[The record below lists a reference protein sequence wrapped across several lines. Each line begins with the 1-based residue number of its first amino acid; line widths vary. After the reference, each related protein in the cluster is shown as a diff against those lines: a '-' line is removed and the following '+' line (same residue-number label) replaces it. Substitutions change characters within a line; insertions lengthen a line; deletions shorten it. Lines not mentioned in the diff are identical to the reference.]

1 MNPTDE
7 AKAKALEGTMHHKR
21 FLEELQQIS
30 DEVMAEPID
39 TTTIHNEKWR
49 TFQQIKGRCRE
60 HETADGHSV
69 FRWPEFQAFMQRLGV
84 DVEAPITDITIKIPC
99 EDAVEVILRT
109 NTVDML
115 TDKP

>member
-1 MNPTDE
+1 MNPED
-7 AKAKALEGTMHHKR
+7 ARKAKELEGTMHHAR
-21 FLEELQQIS
+21 FLKECQQKEEQTAKAL
-30 DEVMAEPID
+30 D
-39 TTTIHNEKWR
+39 TTTIHNERWR
-49 TFQQIKGRCRE
+49 TFQQIKGRCRK

-99 EDAVEVILRT
+99 DDVVEVILRT